1 MLILGGVTLEHT
13 GAVSTVYASSLAG
26 KTLSSYSAIYIESPS
41 GCCVADNTAL
51 NGYGAAVNSFIAAGG
66 NLSIENYIGGG
77 YDGVVVG
84 GAAAPAGS
92 ILGFGTAGGG
102 AGCTDGE
109 VVTAFGISKGFTQ
122 PPVDDCWEHQGY
134 EMSYWGKLGYQSL
147 IASDPA
153 GYVFADGTGI
163 GSAFLA
169 LGGSL
174 GTPTSVPEPASWA
187 LMVGGFGLIGG
198 GLRRRATRIVH
209 V

>member
-1 MLILGGVTLEHT
+1 
-13 GAVSTVYASSLAG
+13 
-26 KTLSSYSAIYIESPS
+26 
-41 GCCVADNTAL
+41 
-51 NGYGAAVNSFIAAGG
+51 
-66 NLSIENYIGGG
+66 
-77 YDGVVVG
+77 
-84 GAAAPAGS
+84 
-92 ILGFGTAGGG
+92 
-102 AGCTDGE
+102 
-109 VVTAFGISKGFTQ
+109 
-122 PPVDDCWEHQGY
+122 
-134 EMSYWGKLGYQSL
+134 MSYWGKLGYQSL